1 MKRLKRIVG
10 PLSLVVTLLALSFAA
25 YRLWTMGGSI
35 WDALSSERAL
45 AAMLGG
51 GVAYAFI
58 ALLLVVAWRLLLVS
72 FGETPSLSSCI
83 AIYGRTQIAK
93 YLPGNF
99 LHLPGRHMMGAALGI
114 GHRALVAS
122 AVYEI
127 VGLIAAS
134 VAVSLALLTGEQL
147 APGGATP
154 VQLVV
159 LLALLLGAP
168 VILQLLATWTGLAP
182 RLGLPDRSARE
193 TARLWLPAVAL
204 YVAFFLLT
212 GLLLWAVGFSVLA
225 PVDMKTMVA
234 AYAIAWLAGFVVPGA
249 PAGLGVREATMIV
262 LLSGVCPEAVA
273 VSIAV
278 AGRLVVTLGDVVLF
292 GLSFLFQIG
301 RAGPAHD
308 ADEAAPP
315 SEQGSR

>member
-1 MKRLKRIVG
+1 MRRLKRIG
-10 PLSLVVTLLALSFAA
+10 GSLSVLVTLLALSFAG
-25 YRLWTMGGSI
+25 YRLWTMGGKT
-35 WDALSSERAL
+35 WDALSADRAL
-45 AAMLGG
+45 AAILGG
-51 GVAYAFI
+51 GIAYACI
-58 ALLLVVAWRLLLVS
+58 ALLLVVAWRLLLLS

-127 VGLIAAS
+127 VGLMAAS
-134 VAVSLALLTGEQL
+134 VAVSLALLTGEQS

-159 LLALLLGAP
+159 LLALLLGVP
-168 VILQLLATWTGLAP
+168 VMLQVLGTWTGLAP
-182 RLGLPDRSARE
+182 RLGLPDRSPGE
-193 TARLWLPAVAL
+193 TVRLWLPAVAL

-212 GLLLWAVGFSVLA
+212 GLLLWAVGSAVLA
-225 PVDMKTMVA
+225 SVEMKLMVA

-262 LLSGVCPEAVA
+262 LLSGVCPESVA

-292 GLSFLFQIG
+292 GLSFLFQSGQAG
-301 RAGPAHD
+301 RAGGAV
-308 ADEAAPP
+308 PP
-315 SEQGSR
+315 SARGSR